1 MLLWFSHNVFKDNG
15 KMSNSNFVLMN
26 NNNTCRYFGI
36 FLQNMN
42 LMTFGHITTSL
53 FVLAIVDV
61 NAKSILINNSTVK
74 IIVSENNSSNGIQT
88 SVLMDRHT
96 KTWRFHFK
104 LRRRFKLL
112 QIRFLNWRIKWNPNL
127 HSAQKLKAKVCE
139 DNKRWIYV
147 PLKTFY

>member
-1 MLLWFSHNVFKDNG
+1 MLLWFNHNVFKDNG

-88 SVLMDRHT
+88 SVLMDRLYKDMKIPFQIEKKIQAITDKVSKLENKVESKSSFST
-96 KTWRFHFK
+96 KTKSKGMWG
-104 LRRRFKLL
+104 
-112 QIRFLNWRIKWNPNL
+112 
-127 HSAQKLKAKVCE
+127 
-139 DNKRWIYV
+139 
-147 PLKTFY
+147 

>member
-1 MLLWFSHNVFKDNG
+1 
-15 KMSNSNFVLMN
+15 MSNSNFVLMN

-88 SVLMDRHT
+88 SVLMDRLYKDMKIPFQIEKKIQAITDKVSKLENKVESKSSFST
-96 KTWRFHFK
+96 KTK
-104 LRRRFKLL
+104 SK
-112 QIRFLNWRIKWNPNL
+112 K
-127 HSAQKLKAKVCE
+127 CE
-139 DNKRWIYV
+139 DNKR
-147 PLKTFY
+147 

>member
-1 MLLWFSHNVFKDNG
+1 MLLWFIHNVFKDNG

-88 SVLMDRHT
+88 SVLMDRLYKDMKIPFQIEKKIQAITDKVSKLENKVESKSSFST
-96 KTWRFHFK
+96 KTKSKGMWG
-104 LRRRFKLL
+104 
-112 QIRFLNWRIKWNPNL
+112 
-127 HSAQKLKAKVCE
+127 
-139 DNKRWIYV
+139 
-147 PLKTFY
+147 

>member
-88 SVLMDRHT
+88 SVLMDRLYKDMKIPFQIEKKIQAITDKVSKLENKVESKSSFST
-96 KTWRFHFK
+96 KTKSKGIWG
-104 LRRRFKLL
+104 
-112 QIRFLNWRIKWNPNL
+112 
-127 HSAQKLKAKVCE
+127 
-139 DNKRWIYV
+139 
-147 PLKTFY
+147 

>member
-74 IIVSENNSSNGIQT
+74 IIVSENNSSNWIQT
-88 SVLMDRHT
+88 SVLMDRLYKDMKIPFQIEKKIQAITDKVSKLENKVESKSSFST
-96 KTWRFHFK
+96 KTKSKGMWG
-104 LRRRFKLL
+104 
-112 QIRFLNWRIKWNPNL
+112 
-127 HSAQKLKAKVCE
+127 
-139 DNKRWIYV
+139 
-147 PLKTFY
+147 

>member
-1 MLLWFSHNVFKDNG
+1 
-15 KMSNSNFVLMN
+15 MSNSNFVLMN

-42 LMTFGHITTSL
+42 LMMFGHITTSL

-88 SVLMDRHT
+88 SVLMDRLYKDMKIPFQIEKKIQAITDKVSKLENKVESKSSFST
-96 KTWRFHFK
+96 KTK
-104 LRRRFKLL
+104 SK
-112 QIRFLNWRIKWNPNL
+112 
-127 HSAQKLKAKVCE
+127 
-139 DNKRWIYV
+139 DM
-147 PLKTFY
+147 

>member
-1 MLLWFSHNVFKDNG
+1 
-15 KMSNSNFVLMN
+15 MSNSNFVLMN

-88 SVLMDRHT
+88 SVLMDRLY
-96 KTWRFHFK
+96 KDMKIPF
-104 LRRRFKLL
+104 
-112 QIRFLNWRIKWNPNL
+112 QIEKKIQ
-127 HSAQKLKAKVCE
+127 AIT
-139 DNKRWIYV
+139 D
-147 PLKTFY
+147 